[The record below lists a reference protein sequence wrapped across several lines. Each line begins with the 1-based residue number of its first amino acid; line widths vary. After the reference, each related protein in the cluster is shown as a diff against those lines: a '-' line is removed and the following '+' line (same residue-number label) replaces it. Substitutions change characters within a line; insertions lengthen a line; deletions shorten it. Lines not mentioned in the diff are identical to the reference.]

1 MQIFVKTLTGKTITL
16 EVEANDSIEAVKA
29 KIQDKEGIPP
39 DQQRLIFAG
48 KQLEDGRSLQDYN
61 IQKESTLH
69 LVLRLRGGMQIF
81 VKTLT
86 GKTITLE
93 VEANDSIEA
102 VKAKI
107 QDKEGI
113 PPDQQRLIFAGKQ
126 LEDGRSL
133 QDYNIQKESTLH
145 LVLRLRGGMQIFVK
159 TLTGKTITL
168 EVEAND
174 SIEAVKAK
182 IQDKEG
188 IPPDQQRLIFAGK
201 QLEDGRSLQDYN
213 IQKESTLHLVLRLR
227 GGMQIFVKTL
237 TGKTITLEV
246 EANDSIEAVKAKIQD
261 KEGIPPDQQRLIFAG
276 KQLEDGRSLQDY
288 NIQKESTLHLVLRL
302 RGGN

>member
-16 EVEANDSIEAVKA
+16 EVEASDTVQAVKQH
-29 KIQDKEGIPP
+29 IQDKEGIPP

-48 KQLEDGRSLQDYN
+48 KQLEDGRTLADYN

-93 VEANDSIEA
+93 VEASDTVQA
-102 VKAKI
+102 VKQQI

-126 LEDGRSL
+126 LEDGRTL
-133 QDYNIQKESTLH
+133 ADYNIQKESTLH

-168 EVEAND
+168 EAEASD
-174 SIEAVKAK
+174 TIQTIKQKV
-182 IQDKEG
+182 QDKEG

-201 QLEDGRSLQDYN
+201 QLEDGRTLADYN

-237 TGKTITLEV
+237 TGKTITLDAEGSDTIQSLKQKV
-246 EANDSIEAVKAKIQD
+246 QD

-276 KQLEDGRSLQDY
+276 KQLEDNRTLADY

-302 RGGN
+302 